1 LPPRD
6 FLPRA
11 EASPE
16 ALHRHFL
23 REANLAN
30 RSAYRLMVLIRRMDA
45 CGGYEQFGCVTI
57 AQYLSLVCGITGVSA
72 RERVRVAFALA
83 ELPELESAFA
93 RGKLSYSKVR
103 AVTRVATAATE
114 AAWLKAAMNRTAEE
128 LEVMVARSQKGKPME
143 RRLLTRALNQHTT
156 RMVVDLPVEEM
167 ELLARALESV
177 RRAAGGKLPASEALV
192 YLAADA
198 LSGEPKPIATAERYT
213 VIVHADKEGT
223 AWVETESGPAPLR
236 RAVVERLLCDCTLRL
251 AREEGDGSFVL
262 SRRGRTV
269 SAVTRRAIEVRDRG
283 RCRVPGCHRRLWL
296 EAHHLKLWSRG
307 GEHRRGNLLLMCRQ
321 HHQLCHE
328 GLLVVEQDEEGEF
341 RFRAV
346 GGWKLGE
353 GEELEENW
361 EPAHAQDAAG
371 EEGDTESAP
380 AHDPEEW
387 SLPSLT
393 AARPGRR
400 RRWGT
405 LIGERR
411 LPYLAGPNVSAETF
425 RARPGPTSLPATPR
439 PWIPNLAI

>member
-1 LPPRD
+1 
-6 FLPRA
+6 
-11 EASPE
+11 
-16 ALHRHFL
+16 
-23 REANLAN
+23 
-30 RSAYRLMVLIRRMDA
+30 
-45 CGGYEQFGCVTI
+45 
-57 AQYLSLVCGITGVSA
+57 
-72 RERVRVAFALA
+72 
-83 ELPELESAFA
+83 
-93 RGKLSYSKVR
+93 
-103 AVTRVATAATE
+103 
-114 AAWLKAAMNRTAEE
+114 
-128 LEVMVARSQKGKPME
+128 
-143 RRLLTRALNQHTT
+143 
-156 RMVVDLPVEEM
+156 
-167 ELLARALESV
+167 
-177 RRAAGGKLPASEALV
+177 V

-269 SAVTRRAIEVRDRG
+269 PAVTRRAIEVRDRG
-283 RCRVPGCHRRLWL
+283 RCRVPGCTRRLWL

-307 GEHRRGNLLLMCRQ
+307 GKHRRGNLLLMCRQ

-328 GLLVVEQDEEGEF
+328 GLLVVEQDDEGEF
-341 RFRAV
+341 RFAAV

-361 EPAHAQDAAG
+361 EPVVRDAQDDL

-387 SLPSLT
+387 SLPSLP
-393 AARPGRR
+393 RGGGRR

-411 LPYLAGPNVSAETF
+411 VPYLAGPNVSAETF
-425 RARPGPTSLPATPR
+425 RARPRACLPTALPATLR
-439 PWIPNLAI
+439 PWIPNPANSWIT